1 MPKKSKQIKALVTGG
16 AGFIG
21 THLCDELLGRGF
33 RVTVIDN
40 FSSAPASNLKYLLNK
55 KNLKLYK
62 DTILNQKL
70 MARLIRNCDIVY
82 HLAAAV
88 GVKFILAHKVESMLT
103 NIEGT
108 EIILELAD
116 KYHKKVLLTSTS
128 EVYGKH
134 ICSPA
139 HEDDD
144 RIMGSTN
151 VSRWSYSDAKA
162 VDEFLALA
170 YNKERKLPVVVVRL
184 FNVVGPRQIGRYG
197 MVLPRFIKE
206 ALAGKP
212 ITVYS
217 DGLQIRSFTYVEDV
231 IRAIVDL
238 SLEKKAEGEIFN
250 IGNDQPISIKELAAK
265 VKEKT
270 RSSSEIRYISYDQ
283 AYGGRSADFEE
294 IGCRIPDISK
304 IKNLLGY
311 QPQYDIEQIIEKTV
325 EYFANEKKWKR

>member
-1 MPKKSKQIKALVTGG
+1 MPKKSEQIRALVTGG

-21 THLCDELLGRGF
+21 THLCDELLSRGF
-33 RVTVIDN
+33 RITVIDN

-103 NIEGT
+103 NIAGT
-108 EIILELAD
+108 EIILKLAD
-116 KYHKKVLLTSTS
+116 KDHKKVVLTSTS

-134 ICSPA
+134 ICSTA

-197 MVLPRFIKE
+197 MVLPRFIEE
-206 ALAGKP
+206 ALSGKP
-212 ITVYS
+212 IIVYD
-217 DGLQIRSFTYVEDV
+217 DGLQVRSFTYVKDV
-231 IRAIVDL
+231 TRAIVDL

-250 IGNDQPISIKELAAK
+250 IGNDQPITIKELAAK

-270 RSSSEIRYISYDQ
+270 RSSSEIKYISYDQ
-283 AYGGRSADFEE
+283 AYGDRSADFEE

-304 IKNLLGY
+304 IKTLLGY
-311 QPQYDIEQIIEKTV
+311 QPQYDIEQIIENTI
-325 EYFANEKKWKR
+325 EYFANGKKGKR